1 MIIVFWVYIFLT
13 RADIAI
19 VTGSA
24 RHEDK
29 SRRTKH
35 TFEPPPKNPD
45 IQNSSP
51 GSQIQIELFKLLVQ
65 TSELQVWNPISG
77 LCLNN
82 ENIENRH
89 THESI

>member
-35 TFEPPPKNPD
+35 TFEPSPKKPKHPKVKSRQPNTNRALQTTSPD
-45 IQNSSP
+45 IR
-51 GSQIQIELFKLLVQ
+51 I
-65 TSELQVWNPISG
+65 TSVEPNLRSMFEQ
-77 LCLNN
+77 
-82 ENIENRH
+82 
-89 THESI
+89 

>member
-1 MIIVFWVYIFLT
+1 MMRMIIVFWVYIFLM

-35 TFEPPPKNPD
+35 TFEPPAPK
-45 IQNSSP
+45 
-51 GSQIQIELFKLLVQ
+51 KTQ
-65 TSELQVWNPISG
+65 TSKIQVQAAKY
-77 LCLNN
+77 
-82 ENIENRH
+82 
-89 THESI
+89 ESSSSNY